1 MSDLNK
7 DTLKIGL
14 FLVVL
19 YVAYNLTS
27 IDNLIVKIIAY
38 TVIVIAVCIA
48 IYVITGDSKSDK

>member
-14 FLVVL
+14 FLAVL
-19 YVAYNLTS
+19 YVAYSLTS

-38 TVIVIAVCIA
+38 TVIVIGVCIA
-48 IYVITGDSKSDK
+48 IFVITGDSKSDK

>member
-19 YVAYNLTS
+19 YVAYSLTS
-27 IDNLIVKIIAY
+27 INNLIVKVIAY
-38 TVIVIAVCIA
+38 TVIVIVVCIA
-48 IYVITGDSKSDK
+48 IFVITGDSKSDK

>member
-38 TVIVIAVCIA
+38 TVIVIGVCIA
-48 IYVITGDSKSDK
+48 IFVITGDSNSDK

>member
-19 YVAYNLTS
+19 YVAYSLTS

-38 TVIVIAVCIA
+38 TVIVIGVCIA
-48 IYVITGDSKSDK
+48 IFVITGDSKSDK